1 MTTLTTVSLS
11 QEINDIY
18 VRYLSLKQCSSANT
32 CHQLM
37 QQTNKS
43 KAIVKKLI
51 QFKEQ
56 LHPDLLDILGDRK
69 KLTQQLAQ
77 DLCRH
82 VKNTDIQISLY
93 HKLQSIPK
101 KQHKQVILETKQC
114 MICCEDSDYTEVLP
128 CCKEHLCSG
137 CMHRI
142 LKDSVFET
150 PNLQLPRCP
159 YCRSN
164 LLQYK
169 GYLKEFTRVS
179 IQPKKSYTII
189 KSTGVETREDT
200 LAASHDLWRNNMMYS
215 TLHKQIIPFTSGGD
229 YLRNISRNE
238 DHTVNQRNLIALMS
252 SLLWLST
259 ISDKLVASSD
269 THYLGFC
276 SDCIRRKYT
285 NKRIFKEYV
294 LKSSDAARRIK
305 HIGIGTVE
313 KDCAQNNLSTKMF
326 ICETCRDKRENVTVK
341 SCPHCG
347 VNTIIKDG
355 CHHIRC
361 QCGGCWCFVCNLR
374 VPGTHEGH
382 NVHYY
387 RGVGTGPYDN
397 HCRISEDTHRE
408 PHILENCPCVHCRS
422 RGGAPLCAH
431 IDCNRAAA
439 LQEGEQTTYHKLKYH
454 IYCKDHL

>member
-1 MTTLTTVSLS
+1 MSLS
-11 QEINDIY
+11 EEINDLY
-18 VRYLSLKQCSSANT
+18 ARYLCLQESPQQGLI
-32 CHQLM
+32 QLL
-37 QQTNKS
+37 QQTKKS

-56 LHPDLLDILGDRK
+56 LHPELLDILGVRK

-77 DLCRH
+77 ELCRH
-82 VKNTDIQISLY
+82 IKNTDIQISLY
-93 HKLQSIPK
+93 HKLQSVPK
-101 KQHKQVILETKQC
+101 KQHKQIILETKQC
-114 MICCEDSDYTEVLP
+114 MICCKESSYTEILP
-128 CCKEHLCSG
+128 CCKEHLCSC

-142 LKDSVFET
+142 LRDCVFET

-169 GYLKEFTRVS
+169 SYLKEFTRVS

-189 KSTGVETREDT
+189 KSTGIETHEDT

-215 TLHKQIIPFTSGGD
+215 TLHKQVIPFTSGGD
-229 YLRNISRNE
+229 YLRNISI
-238 DHTVNQRNLIALMS
+238 DGKYPPIKQTNLIALMS
-252 SLLWLST
+252 SLLWLTS
-259 ISDKLVASSD
+259 ISDELITSSD

-276 SDCIRRKYT
+276 SDCIRKKYG
-285 NKRIFKEYV
+285 NKRVFKEYV
-294 LKSSDAARRIK
+294 LNSSSAVRRIQQ
-305 HIGIGTVE
+305 IGIGTVE
-313 KDCAQNNLSTKMF
+313 KNCAQNNLSEKMF
-326 ICETCRDKRENVTVK
+326 ICEPCREKRENVTVK

-347 VNTIIKDG
+347 INTIIKDG
-355 CHHIRC
+355 CNHIRC

-387 RGVGTGPYDN
+387 RGNGTGPYDN

-408 PHILENCPCVHCRS
+408 PHILEDCHCVHCRS
-422 RGGAPLCAH
+422 RGGAPQCAH
-431 IDCNRAAA
+431 IDCKRAAA
-439 LQEGEQTTYHKLKYH
+439 LREEEQTTYHKLKYH